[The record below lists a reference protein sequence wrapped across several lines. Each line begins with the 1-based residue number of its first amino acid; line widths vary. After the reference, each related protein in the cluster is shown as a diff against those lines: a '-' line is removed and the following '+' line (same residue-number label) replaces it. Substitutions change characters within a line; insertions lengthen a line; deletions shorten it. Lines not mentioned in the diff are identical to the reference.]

1 MKINTHLTEDA
12 QGNPLYLSNDDGEQ
26 IYTFPSPDHIVLR
39 PGSYEVPEIYH
50 FTQEE
55 EDELFDKETASCWEM
70 LAVRWEIL
78 AVRSHYE
85 FMTDEQK
92 AKIRPHTFFLLP
104 GELRNRIYNYLFIIP
119 APDPEV
125 HPSLEHIITLFGPG
139 RVNFSTPS
147 YGDTAP
153 LDDRMGKPSLAL
165 SQTCKTIHRES
176 QSFFHEKNF
185 FELTVE
191 VMSLTNPRTSIS
203 GYANCHLIRH
213 FRLTVEQCPFGPS
226 EYVDWDCIFHGLSGL
241 STVQIAVMISGSK
254 NIIDEYIDGGLLWK
268 LDSLK
273 HLRDDSEQPLSHLSL
288 TCPAPSLRAKTTAI
302 ASDGIYK
309 QYLEALMAHQRAQE
323 RYAAIKEEIHE
334 LNDDHERNRV
344 EGRSGAQQSESV
356 REYIQLLRQSRQHR
370 KLEIIQDAVARLVD
384 SESNPVHVDLK
395 ASIKEKLGEPPQP
408 PMASLDQSDADSK
421 VEELTFRLKKEL
433 LIARSRLEDAKTAK
447 STAEAERSMEPPT
460 MLEKVETLRKARD
473 ELIAWVEG
481 ELAKI
486 PEVDPDQSQIDMS
499 FMEDEAQPSAE
510 EISDQDLASRVDELY
525 HRYTT
530 AREKI
535 IANVDATIAANTA
548 SSSTTTTISPEANRP
563 SLAHQRTRT
572 DDGLSRNTNP
582 DLDRLAT
589 KLLPYLPVL
598 SSTQTSSTS
607 LQAQTSHLRRQLSTS
622 SSETT
627 KTLQRLAGESYLVP
641 QDATSMIAWAK
652 AAEETGGQTNQFV
665 REQVEAGEASISRA
679 KTILE
684 VLKSRKDALGSMRG
698 DL

>member
-1 MKINTHLTEDA
+1 MIMFVYPFLQVDINFNEYYLLT
-12 QGNPLYLSNDDGEQ
+12 
-26 IYTFPSPDHIVLR
+26 SPR
-39 PGSYEVPEIYH
+39 
-50 FTQEE
+50 Q
-55 EDELFDKETASCWEM
+55 
-70 LAVRWEIL
+70 
-78 AVRSHYE
+78 
-85 FMTDEQK
+85 
-92 AKIRPHTFFLLP
+92 
-104 GELRNRIYNYLFIIP
+104 
-119 APDPEV
+119 
-125 HPSLEHIITLFGPG
+125 
-139 RVNFSTPS
+139 
-147 YGDTAP
+147 
-153 LDDRMGKPSLAL
+153 
-165 SQTCKTIHRES
+165 
-176 QSFFHEKNF
+176 
-185 FELTVE
+185 
-191 VMSLTNPRTSIS
+191 
-203 GYANCHLIRH
+203 
-213 FRLTVEQCPFGPS
+213 
-226 EYVDWDCIFHGLSGL
+226 
-241 STVQIAVMISGSK
+241 
-254 NIIDEYIDGGLLWK
+254 
-268 LDSLK
+268 
-273 HLRDDSEQPLSHLSL
+273 
-288 TCPAPSLRAKTTAI
+288 
-302 ASDGIYK
+302 
-309 QYLEALMAHQRAQE
+309 
-323 RYAAIKEEIHE
+323 
-334 LNDDHERNRV
+334 ERNRV

-356 REYIQLLRQSRQHR
+356 REYIQLLRQRRQHR